1 MKRSGKVI
9 KFLDLYCGAGGYST
23 GFAEAMR
30 ELGLEYYE
38 VAVNHWN
45 RAIETMQANHPD
57 VVAMQVDIS
66 AVNPCD
72 IDADVIDLL
81 HASPSCTHHSR
92 AKGGKPCDDQL
103 RSQSFASELA
113 RDLCSASSGAIRYN
127 GKPIVKPE
135 TFIFNMRVHIVP
147 DEYITIPF
155 EVSCAQEL
163 ILPFYDHGFME
174 RRARLLEEK
183 FKSYTAIDFQNRFML
198 PER

>member
-1 MKRSGKVI
+1 MITFV
-9 KFLDLYCGAGGYST
+9 DLYCGCGGMTT
-23 GFAEAMR
+23 GFHEACHD
-30 ELGLEYYE
+30 LGLPYREI
-38 VAVNHWN
+38 AINHWL
-45 RAIETMQANHPD
+45 RAIQTMQANHPE
-57 VVAMQVDIS
+57 VLALKMDIEAATS
-66 AVNPCD
+66 KD
-72 IDADVIDLL
+72 IGVKVIDLL